1 MPFPQLDLKDSVL
14 VVVDLQSRLLQAMP
28 SEQAQSTMENAIR
41 LIRGAALLDV
51 PVLATEQY
59 PRGLGSS
66 AAEILEALPPGV
78 VPIEKVDF
86 SCQKVP
92 EFRAALA
99 SLERK
104 TVILCGVEAHVCV
117 YQTALDSLAQNFN
130 TVVAADAICSRRPE
144 NHVLAME
151 SMRQA
156 GAFISP
162 TESILF
168 EWLGR
173 AGGDAF
179 KEISR
184 MLR

>member
-1 MPFPQLDLKDSVL
+1 MAFPQLDVSDSVL
-14 VVVDLQSRLLQAMP
+14 VVVDLQTRLMQAMDP
-28 SEQAQSTMENAIR
+28 DAAQATVDNAVR
-41 LIRGAALLDV
+41 LIRGAGLLDI

-59 PRGLGSS
+59 PRGLGPS
-66 AAEILEALPPGV
+66 APEISEAMGQGNSPL
-78 VPIEKVDF
+78 EKVEF
-86 SCQKVP
+86 SCLKAPGFLQ
-92 EFRAALA
+92 ALQP
-99 SLERK
+99 LGRK
-104 TVILCGVEAHVCV
+104 TLILCGVEAHICV
-117 YQTALDSLAQNFN
+117 YQTALDGVASGYN
-130 TVVAADAICSRRPE
+130 TVVAADAICSRRSE
-144 NHVLAME
+144 NRALAID

-156 GAFISP
+156 GAFINP